1 MVKSSPS
8 CLVALSHA
16 VLIDIVTSIMVG
28 AYAQLPW
35 ISTVMVAHSGAATSS
50 PLCIL
55 VAAYADPDRFL
66 RATCKKSQNFSK
78 GIWASISP
86 PNGLKNFPKM
96 V

>member
-35 ISTVMVAHSGAATSS
+35 ISTVMIAHSGAATSS
-50 PLCIL
+50 PPCVL
-55 VAAYADPDRFL
+55 VAAYPASDRFL
-66 RATCKKSQNFSK
+66 RATCGKIWKKSESDLGVHFT
-78 GIWASISP
+78 P
-86 PNGLKNFPKM
+86 
-96 V
+96 